1 MSHYRPTIEE
11 IRQAYATNEG
21 VLAKRAWDESAEDA
35 QKRLGKQF
43 DTLIQSIQADAYE
56 LALDDMNGEG
66 YLDSAAH
73 EMYATFHNPYRRF

>member
-1 MSHYRPTIEE
+1 MSYYRPTLEE
-11 IRQAYATNEG
+11 VRKAYSTGPE
-21 VLAKRAWDESAEDA
+21 LKSRAWDESEEDA
-35 QKRLGKQF
+35 QARLAKQF
-43 DTLIQSIQADAYE
+43 DALIQNIQADAYE